1 MIFKADLKPI
11 LILIR
16 LITLDI
22 NKHFCKSND
31 LMSKNYFF
39 KSHMFI

>member
-1 MIFKADLKPI
+1 MIFKANVKLI
-11 LILIR
+11 LILIH
-16 LITLDI
+16 LATLDI

-39 KSHMFI
+39 KSHMFT